1 MRQSRRGCF
10 YQNKEP
16 KYIWKVYDIDTKL
29 NGGTTG
35 SISIRSNRTKMAST
49 EFTYSNGTFTLT
61 NPTSK
66 TITNLSVGDYIVD
79 IRTTTAGANI
89 TSGSAIYKVTGKS
102 GRSNI
107 TLSYTKYT
115 SMKNIQGSTY
125 YYDVASDTLDY
136 PIDGE
141 QDGYWYVMVKGEKE
155 MYVWDVFDVVTS
167 YTLDTTRT
175 DHVSAGITYYLY
187 KAVFDN
193 STGLFTITDIY
204 PTQSVTSSLQSI
216 ESDDGS
222 VKYYVNGPGSY
233 NGRYWSD
240 QKYSVGDTVSE
251 LISFS
256 SSVYCD
262 YPSQARLSV
271 FYKGGLETTS
281 KGNSTGNTV
290 ESENSE
296 TYPQDGAI
304 DSYWYVYSHCYM
316 KKFDNR

>member
-16 KYIWKVYDIDTKL
+16 KYIWKVYDIGTQL
-29 NGGTTG
+29 TGGTTG
-35 SISIRSNRTKMAST
+35 SISIRKTRTKMTST

-61 NPTSK
+61 NPKSK

-102 GRSNI
+102 GSSNI
-107 TLSYTKYT
+107 ILSYTEYT

-155 MYVWDVFDVVTS
+155 MYVWDVYNVSTKYGYKESSKSATVNFVSGNSIYMASSYSFNKSSGTFTLNNPVSTRWTSSYADILGISNISDGPYWMKNSDYGSYVMTEMLTEGTLTPTLELSGTQKYAVT
-167 YTLDTTRT
+167 DE
-175 DHVSAGITYYLY
+175 SAITYI
-187 KAVFDN
+187 KGT
-193 STGLFTITDIY
+193 STGT
-204 PTQSVTSSLQSI
+204 
-216 ESDDGS
+216 
-222 VKYYVNGPGSY
+222 
-233 NGRYWSD
+233 
-240 QKYSVGDTVSE
+240 
-251 LISFS
+251 
-256 SSVYCD
+256 
-262 YPSQARLSV
+262 
-271 FYKGGLETTS
+271 
-281 KGNSTGNTV
+281 TV
-290 ESENSE
+290 ESDSN
-296 TYPQDGAI
+296 TLYPQDGAQGN
-304 DSYWYVYSHCYM
+304 YWYTYSHSYM

>member
-155 MYVWDVFDVVTS
+155 MYVWDVYNVITVYGYKEASSSNETINFTSGSSIYTASSYSFDKNSGTFTLKNPTSATWSSSYSDILSANGGFWRKDSSSGDYVMNGMLTLGTLTPTLELTGAKTYAVTDTS
-167 YTLDTTRT
+167 YIASRKKGT
-175 DHVSAGITYYLY
+175 
-187 KAVFDN
+187 
-193 STGLFTITDIY
+193 STGT
-204 PTQSVTSSLQSI
+204 
-216 ESDDGS
+216 
-222 VKYYVNGPGSY
+222 
-233 NGRYWSD
+233 
-240 QKYSVGDTVSE
+240 
-251 LISFS
+251 
-256 SSVYCD
+256 
-262 YPSQARLSV
+262 
-271 FYKGGLETTS
+271 
-281 KGNSTGNTV
+281 TV
-290 ESENSE
+290 ESESS
-296 TYPQDGAI
+296 TAYPENNYKGD
-304 DSYWYVYSHCYM
+304 YWYVYSHSYIY
-316 KKFDNR
+316 KFDNR

>member
-1 MRQSRRGCF
+1 MRQFRRGCF

-66 TITNLSVGDYIVD
+66 TITNLNVGDYIVD

-102 GRSNI
+102 GHSNI

-141 QDGYWYVMVKGEKE
+141 QDGYWYVMVKGEYE
-155 MYVWDVFDVVTS
+155 MYVWDVYEKGESQNYVLGPITSTESYNPSGSPVYYRCWSSVTINTDTGSINATGSYSDKLCDSGTLSGYYCYIDGGGAAVNGKWVLGVNREGDLYKFTSSSSTNLTYGKVTS
-167 YTLDTTRT
+167 
-175 DHVSAGITYYLY
+175 V
-187 KAVFDN
+187 KE
-193 STGLFTITDIY
+193 
-204 PTQSVTSSLQSI
+204 VTPI
-216 ESDDGS
+216 
-222 VKYYVNGPGSY
+222 
-233 NGRYWSD
+233 
-240 QKYSVGDTVSE
+240 
-251 LISFS
+251 
-256 SSVYCD
+256 
-262 YPSQARLSV
+262 
-271 FYKGGLETTS
+271 
-281 KGNSTGNTV
+281 KGNATGTTV
-290 ESENSE
+290 ESQSNTAYPENN
-296 TYPQDGAI
+296 YKGD
-304 DSYWYVYSHCYM
+304 YWYVYSHSYIY
-316 KKFDNR
+316 KFDNR